1 MQILGFLAWGA
12 ILCGDPLASALK
24 VAFNPQWI
32 EGTPFTYANRNLYK
46 GSDTATAVS
55 GGVASISDRAVE
67 LGGNAATQGL
77 KQYVRNKNYRLI
89 YIVVDVTYRIVAN
102 KAAGIRTITDLK
114 GKRVGSIPGTSAEV
128 FVRALLGNA
137 GLANSDYTVVSGNV
151 CMKTPCGSGTFP
163 AQLKSKSIDAFGV
176 WETAVQL
183 GVEAIGEENAVIFK
197 NASVYREVYSLYATT
212 ENLNNPATRKK
223 IVEYV
228 KALNTTLEI
237 FRSEP
242 EKVYPTVAQA
252 INVDVPVLRKVW
264 EDHVW
269 GPRSLGD
276 DLVDFLLRE
285 DQLLARMDRRTAATR
300 AEIEKFIDKSVYEDA
315 RKL

>member
-1 MQILGFLAWGA
+1 MQIPLLFL
-12 ILCGDPLASALK
+12 LPVVSALK

-32 EGTPFTYANRNLYK
+32 EGTPFTYANRNVYK
-46 GSDTATAVS
+46 GSDGATAVS
-55 GGVASISDRAVE
+55 GGVTSISNRAVE

-102 KAAGIRTITDLK
+102 RASGVRNITDLK

-137 GLANSDYTVVSGNV
+137 GLANSDYTLVSGNV

-163 AQLKSKSIDAFGV
+163 SQLKSKSIDAFGV
-176 WETAVQL
+176 WETAVEL

-197 NASVYREVYSLYATT
+197 DPNIYREVYSLYATT
-212 ENLNNPATRKK
+212 ENLSNPTTRKK

-237 FRSEP
+237 FRSQP
-242 EKVYPTVAQA
+242 EKVYPTVSQA

-276 DLVDFLLRE
+276 DLVEFLVKE
-285 DQLLARMDRRTAATR
+285 DQLLAKMDRRTAATK
-300 AEIEKFIDKSVYEDA
+300 AEIKQFIDQSVYEDA
-315 RKL
+315 GKL

>member
-1 MQILGFLAWGA
+1 MQIPLFLF
-12 ILCGDPLASALK
+12 LLPVVSALK

-32 EGTPFTYANRNLYK
+32 EGTPFTYANRNVYK
-46 GSDTATAVS
+46 GSDGATAVS
-55 GGVASISDRAVE
+55 GGVTSISNRAVE

-102 KAAGIRTITDLK
+102 RASGVRNITDLK

-137 GLANSDYTVVSGNV
+137 GLANSDYTLVSGNV

-163 AQLKSKSIDAFGV
+163 SQLKSKSIDAFGV
-176 WETAVQL
+176 WETAVEL

-197 NASVYREVYSLYATT
+197 DPNIYREVYSLYATT
-212 ENLNNPATRKK
+212 ENLSNPTTRKK

-237 FRSEP
+237 FRSQP
-242 EKVYPTVAQA
+242 EKVYPTVSQA

-276 DLVDFLLRE
+276 DLVEFLVKE
-285 DQLLARMDRRTAATR
+285 DQLLAKMDRRTAATK
-300 AEIEKFIDKSVYEDA
+300 AEIKQFIDQSVYEDA
-315 RKL
+315 GKL

>member
-1 MQILGFLAWGA
+1 MQIPLFL
-12 ILCGDPLASALK
+12 ILLPVVSALK

-32 EGTPFTYANRNLYK
+32 EGTPFTYANRNVYK
-46 GSDTATAVS
+46 GSDGATAVS
-55 GGVASISDRAVE
+55 GGVTSISNRAVE

-102 KAAGIRTITDLK
+102 RASGVRNITDLK

-137 GLANSDYTVVSGNV
+137 GLANSDYTLVSGNV

-163 AQLKSKSIDAFGV
+163 SQLKSKSIDAFGV
-176 WETAVQL
+176 WETAVEL

-197 NASVYREVYSLYATT
+197 DPNIYREVYSLYATT
-212 ENLNNPATRKK
+212 ENLSNPTTRKK

-237 FRSEP
+237 FRSQP
-242 EKVYPTVAQA
+242 EKVYPTVSQA

-276 DLVDFLLRE
+276 DLVEFLVKE
-285 DQLLARMDRRTAATR
+285 DQLLAKMDRRTAATK
-300 AEIEKFIDKSVYEDA
+300 AEIKQFIDQSVYEDA
-315 RKL
+315 GKL